1 MTDQENNNSISGNP
15 FAALFGSLADA
26 KHFAAAQRHRQRAGG
41 PEEPAGSQDDS
52 DNSVSESLD
61 DGDCSVAEI
70 SRSFRSQRELCEQ
83 LNTNHMIQRIFLI
96 TLDNSE
102 CGTRGA
108 AAPGGDPAELR
119 QLGASGRSVSSPGD
133 PSMKSGNG
141 IPARC
146 VYLEEMAADL
156 DEQDWLDMG
165 NVEQV
170 GQAAGAPLPCQQE
183 STLFPCGAS

>member
-1 MTDQENNNSISGNP
+1 M
-15 FAALFGSLADA
+15 
-26 KHFAAAQRHRQRAGG
+26 
-41 PEEPAGSQDDS
+41 
-52 DNSVSESLD
+52 
-61 DGDCSVAEI
+61 AEI

-83 LNTNHMIQRIFLI
+83 LNINHMIQRIFLI

-102 CGTRGA
+102 PGNPRIWRGVQDRLGRLCVSGLSDVGGDSWGATVPGA
-108 AAPGGDPAELR
+108 AAGAVPGDGLSPSTWVEQVPLPF
-119 QLGASGRSVSSPGD
+119 PGD

-156 DEQDWLDMG
+156 DDQDWLDMN

-170 GQAAGAPLPCQQE
+170 GTPAWGHLQALAT
-183 STLFPCGAS
+183 SWSLFPQNVRMISQILFQKLALSCHSFCWKRL